1 MIERMKKI
9 TFLVT
14 NSEYEGFITSLRN
27 LGVVHIQ
34 QLQQGASSPQ
44 IQQAMDL
51 EQRYRAAMLA
61 LEAAAKTFRGKVSP
75 KPLEVTDKPSDTL
88 EAVEGL
94 QALQTAIEHENDEVR
109 KNIDALEP

>member
-27 LGVVHIQ
+27 MGVVHIQ

-44 IQQAMDL
+44 I
-51 EQRYRAAMLA
+51 
-61 LEAAAKTFRGKVSP
+61 
-75 KPLEVTDKPSDTL
+75 
-88 EAVEGL
+88 
-94 QALQTAIEHENDEVR
+94 
-109 KNIDALEP
+109 